1 MNNLVLRL
9 PNSAAGQATVGG
21 FRVLAI
27 GLLIPIGLI
36 HLSLAPAYGI
46 GAAYIGDLFYA
57 TFYATLVAAIGIA
70 IGVRGSWLLG
80 LLTSAGA
87 LAGLVTAA
95 TVGLPNFTES
105 FQAPK
110 AMLSIVLEAGFVV
123 LFAVAAL
130 IRPTAVFGMRA
141 RTTDA

>member
-1 MNNLVLRL
+1 MSNLLIRL
-9 PNSAAGQATVGG
+9 PKSPVGQATVGG
-21 FRVLAI
+21 FRVAAV

-57 TFYATLVAAIGIA
+57 TFYATLVAAIGIV
-70 IGVRGSWLLG
+70 IGIRGSWVLG
-80 LLTSAGA
+80 LLASAGA
-87 LAGLVTAA
+87 LGGLVTAA

-110 AMLSIVLEAGFVV
+110 AMLSLVLEGSFVA
-123 LFAVAAL
+123 LFAIAAV
-130 IRPTAVFGMRA
+130 IRPAAVFGV
-141 RTTDA
+141 RTRPLGA